1 MTASTHFTDRL
12 GAKVRQQLVGR
23 RVGYLLGAGASFLNG
38 DGYPLATLL
47 WERIAGHVPES
58 QRTAIQAKL
67 DAGASDIEQ
76 ALDLLDPGGVEDS
89 PHRHSVSSAIGDY
102 FSTLQPPLA
111 EHAEFLQRVA
121 RRMESTVPVFS
132 LNYDPLLERAA
143 EHCKLRLVDGFV
155 GAEQAYFDPA
165 VFQEQ
170 IGTIQRGR
178 RHPQVRWATGVIH
191 LFKLHGSVGWYECP
205 SNGARRCSFAAP
217 IPAETKRL
225 MVPPQHRKATDTTAP
240 PYAAL
245 WSEFRRLVRHG
256 PAPIH
261 RLVCIGY
268 GMRDEHVN
276 AVIEN
281 GLARSDFTLMIFAN
295 DLAAAVFDRWS
306 PRHNVIIVTE
316 SCCSLYGE
324 TGPGHPDLWSFERL
338 SREV

>member
-1 MTASTHFTDRL
+1 ME
-12 GAKVRQQLVGR
+12 AKVRQQLAGR
-23 RVGYLLGAGASFLNG
+23 RVGFLLGAGASFLNG
-38 DGYPLATLL
+38 DGYPLATQL
-47 WERIAGHVPES
+47 WERIGDRVRES
-58 QRTAIQAKL
+58 ERTAIQAKL

-102 FSTLQPPLA
+102 FCTLQPPLV
-111 EHAEFLQRVA
+111 EHAEFLRRVA
-121 RRMESTVPVFS
+121 RRMESAVPVFS

-178 RHPQVRWATGVIH
+178 RHPQVRWVTGVIH

-205 SNGARRCSFAAP
+205 SNGVRRCSFAAL

-256 PAPIH
+256 PSPIH

-281 GLARSDFTLMIFAN
+281 GLARSDFTLMIFAK
-295 DLAAAVFDRWS
+295 DLATDVFNRWR
-306 PRHNVIIVTE
+306 PRRNVIIVTDN
-316 SCCSLYGE
+316 CCSLYGE

-338 SREV
+338 SCEV